1 MNMFGDIP
9 HGKEDL
15 PILIPMKAPEYN
27 IDDVDGAEY
36 MLNHKLEGCYCFFC
50 IK

>member
-27 IDDVDGAEY
+27 IDDVDGAGVHAES
-36 MLNHKLEGCYCFFC
+36 
-50 IK
+50 